1 MTAILYGDLESEVDG
16 AAAAEGDL
24 WLPLEGLPAATGWE
38 LKPEGVCRGEICVPL
53 PRGREAEFVRDGR
66 FNLSALARLID
77 LPAARDADGAAW
89 AFAEGAAERPSA
101 LAGSEAPDFALPDLA
116 GKVHKLS
123 DYRGQKVFL
132 VSWASW

>member
-16 AAAAEGDL
+16 AAEAEGDL
-24 WLPLEGLPAATGWE
+24 WLPLEG
-38 LKPEGVCRGEICVPL
+38 
-53 PRGREAEFVRDGR
+53 
-66 FNLSALARLID
+66 